1 MASGSPFLKYR
12 DILVHQSYS
21 AAGALQDFTL
31 SCYNGSLGQFRGD
44 SIGNFD
50 TEHFGIFLELVNHYR
65 RHGEND
71 QHFLEVGAA
80 IWESRRERGRKLLAD
95 LAEHRA
101 IKPSEYEDGSEREYW
116 QQMDWLEREA
126 DRMKAKGW
134 IDATN

>member
-1 MASGSPFLKYR
+1 MASDSPFLKHR

-21 AAGALQDFTL
+21 AANALQDFAL

-50 TEHFGIFLELVNHYR
+50 PKHFEIFLELVNYYR

-71 QHFLEVGAA
+71 KHLLEVGAA
-80 IWESRRERGRKLLAD
+80 IWDNRRESGRKLLAQI
-95 LAEHRA
+95 AEHRA

-116 QQMDWLEREA
+116 QQMEWLKGAAENMR
-126 DRMKAKGW
+126 RKGW
-134 IDATN
+134 IDGD

>member
-1 MASGSPFLKYR
+1 MASDSPFLKYR

-80 IWESRRERGRKLLAD
+80 IWESRRSGAANSLPILQNIAQSNPRNMRTDRSAS
-95 LAEHRA
+95 
-101 IKPSEYEDGSEREYW
+101 IGSKW
-116 QQMDWLEREA
+116 I
-126 DRMKAKGW
+126 GW
-134 IDATN
+134 NARLIG